1 MATKFNNAFI
11 FDEPAIGASA
21 SSWGSNIFVMHETT
35 ETDDTKWNEPH
46 LLASSYDDQVGVA
59 TNTNSIEVIVP
70 SAGLNL
76 ELYIATD
83 TAADEYIALGVFG
96 KTPAQSNTT
105 GLARRWPGDIDST
118 NYAQPTDMWV
128 PLQNM
133 DRVDSARVSPSAAE
147 QLTEQT
153 AWITMAMDVGGP
165 ALKYD
170 DGLAGTDSVWYM
182 SKRASVYLAGCTSV
196 IVGVK
201 DGSTVSNGMILGRFV
216 G

>member
-1 MATKFNNAFI
+1 MAKFNNAFI
-11 FDEPAIGASA
+11 FDEPAVGSSA

-35 ETDDTKWNEPH
+35 ETNDTRWNEPH
-46 LLASSYDDQVGVA
+46 LLASSYNDQAGVL

-83 TAADEYIALGVFG
+83 TAADELIELGVFG
-96 KTPAQSNTT
+96 KTPVQSRTT

-118 NYAQPTDMWV
+118 NYAQPDDMWI

-133 DRVDSARVSPSAAE
+133 DRIDSARAAPTGGNE
-147 QLTEQT
+147 ITDQV
-153 AWITMAMDVGGP
+153 AWITMAMDAGGP

-170 DGLAGTDSVWYM
+170 DGGGNTDSVWFL

-201 DGSTVSNGMILGRFV
+201 DGSAVSNGMILGRFV